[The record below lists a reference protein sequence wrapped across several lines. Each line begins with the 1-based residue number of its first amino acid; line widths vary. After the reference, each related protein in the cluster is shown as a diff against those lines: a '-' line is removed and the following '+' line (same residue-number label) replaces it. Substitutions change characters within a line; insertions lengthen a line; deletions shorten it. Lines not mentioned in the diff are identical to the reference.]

1 MMTHDRYEVAL
12 EQIDEMLTQR
22 HKEGLGPG
30 LALALT
36 TADTLLATRTYGVT
50 NADTKEP
57 VTDVTIFQIGSISK
71 HFTAIACLRLVEQGR
86 LDVDAPVT
94 EYLDWFE
101 VESSFA
107 TPITIHHLL
116 THTAGLVMMI
126 DGYPSSWWQ
135 VWALRDTRLGFEP
148 GARFSY
154 SNVGYNV
161 LQCVIQ
167 TITGKTLDGAL
178 RELVFEPLD
187 MADTYGQITVDR
199 FARMAKGHRYS
210 SYDDR
215 PVPRPKRQT
224 VVNEHEMSEGC
235 GSVVTTAA
243 ELARFLRMLLRRGV
257 ADDGSRFL
265 APETFE
271 RMIYPHAEMDGF
283 FAGTTQGYGVLI
295 EESEATGNR
304 PRILGGGE
312 NLGFEAAMYGDFD
325 AGVGVVLFC
334 NSFDVAWAETRWILD
349 TLIAASRGEA
359 LPERPTLRS
368 LWPQP
373 IGEKASDYVGTYA
386 SEDRSFSIA
395 AEDGHLGLVAD
406 GAQTQLEPLYG
417 ESFLAPLPGFDGA
430 MLTFGRD
437 DEGRVVEAFQLG
449 EWFRNE
455 RYEGP
460 TQFATPPAWDGI
472 VGQYRSPGL
481 LFTNFRV
488 FSRKGQLYCQSYG
501 GYVDAVLTDLGDA
514 EYTTGDEASAERMRF
529 DSFAGGKALRCLA
542 SGAVFYRTDPMEAQ
556 PG

>member
-1 MMTHDRYEVAL
+1 MMPHDRYEVAL

-22 HKEGLGPG
+22 HEEGLGPG

-36 TADTLLATRTYGVT
+36 TSDALLATRTYGVA

-57 VTDVTIFQIGSISK
+57 VTDETIFQIGSISK
-71 HFTAIACLRLVEQGR
+71 HFTAIACLRLAEQAR

-94 EYLDWFE
+94 EYLDWFG

-116 THTAGLVMMI
+116 THTAGLVMML

-167 TITGKTLDGAL
+167 TITGKTFDAAL
-178 RELVFEPLD
+178 RELVFEPLGL
-187 MADTYGQITVDR
+187 ANTYGQITHDL
-199 FARMAKGHRYS
+199 FPRMAKGHKYLAH
-210 SYDDR
+210 DDR
-215 PVPRPKRQT
+215 PTSRPKTQT
-224 VVNEHEMSEGC
+224 VVNGYEMSQGC

-295 EESEATGNR
+295 ERSEATGDR

-312 NLGFEAAMYGDFD
+312 NLGFEAAMYGDFE
-325 AGVGVVLFC
+325 AGVGVVLLC
-334 NSFDVAWAETRWILD
+334 NSFDVAWGETRWILD
-349 TLIAASRGEA
+349 TLVAASRGED
-359 LPERPTLRS
+359 LPERPELHS

-373 IGEKASDYVGTYA
+373 IGDEAIEYIGTYA
-386 SEDRSFSIA
+386 SEERSFSIT
-395 AEDGHLGLVAD
+395 AEDGHLVLHAGEGEAR
-406 GAQTQLEPLYG
+406 LERLYG
-417 ESFLAPLPGFDGA
+417 DNFLVPLRGFDRA
-430 MLTFGRD
+430 MVTFGRD
-437 DEGRVVEAFQLG
+437 DDAVVEAFQLG
-449 EWFRNE
+449 EWFRHE
-455 RYEGP
+455 RYAGP
-460 TQFATPPAWDGI
+460 TRFDRPAAWDGI
-472 VGQYRSPGL
+472 VGRYRSFGIL
-481 LFTNFRV
+481 VTNFRI
-488 FSRKGQLYCQSYG
+488 FERKGRLYCQSYG
-501 GYVDAVLTDLGDA
+501 GYVDEPLTDLGDGW
-514 EYTTGDEASAERMRF
+514 YTTGDEASGERMTF

-542 SGAVFYRTDPMEAQ
+542 SGAVFYRTDPMEVQ